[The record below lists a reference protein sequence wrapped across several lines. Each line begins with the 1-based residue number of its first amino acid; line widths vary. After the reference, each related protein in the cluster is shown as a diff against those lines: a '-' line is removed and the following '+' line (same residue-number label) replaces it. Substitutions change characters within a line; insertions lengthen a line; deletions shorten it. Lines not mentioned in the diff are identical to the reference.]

1 MKPYRPV
8 ALSAAKRPAV
18 ILFLILSL
26 LAVTVEAQ
34 AQTSRRCPPS
44 TTRPCTAA
52 KIFNCTGSAV
62 LVSFRLCCDGEQVIS
77 NYVVVPAVACPDAAG
92 VYDFSPC
99 TIIGVY
105 DIISAGTLLEYEWDP
120 GHCYLRIKGR

>member
-1 MKPYRPV
+1 MRHYCHV
-8 ALSAAKRPAV
+8 ALSTVKRPTV
-18 ILFLILSL
+18 VLFLVLSL
-26 LAVTVEAQ
+26 LAVTIEAQ
-34 AQTSRRCPPS
+34 AQTSRRCPPNP
-44 TTRPCTAA
+44 TRPCTAA

-105 DIISAGTLLEYEWDP
+105 DIISAGAVLEYEWDSV
-120 GHCYLRIKGR
+120 HCYLRIKGR